1 MVVAYYGYMLLK
13 MPSPN
18 GVLKIRGDR
27 DAGVS
32 TLEKVQ
38 ALAASREAVARPEGQ
53 ESTPLSSL

>member
-1 MVVAYYGYMLLK
+1 MVVACYGYMLLK

-38 ALAASREAVARPEGQ
+38 ALAASREAVARPEG
-53 ESTPLSSL
+53 